1 MQPGEQRQLHTLLP
15 GFNQVATIELSAR
28 GFERVALLSGHYDL
42 LRIEAVTR
50 FADGQTLP
58 GTLWADRTGE
68 VLKNR
73 SDSMSMDSYRCDQAT
88 ALQKQDVGKL
98 DLTLGYVGQ
107 GQPAAGP
114 WPCLAARPLSRATRR
129 RRPGRGVRQRSR
141 ASRFAPSTRIPRK

>member
-1 MQPGEQRQLHTLLP
+1 ME
-15 GFNQVATIELSAR
+15 
-28 GFERVALLSGHYDL
+28 LLSGHYDL

-73 SDSMSMDSYRCDQAT
+73 SDSMSMDSYRCDRAT

-98 DLTLGYVGQ
+98 DLTLDMSVKIS
-107 GQPAAGP
+107 PP
-114 WPCLAARPLSRATRR
+114 LALGHASRRVRYRVQLRR
-129 RRPGRGVRQRSR
+129 WRPGRGIRQRSQP
-141 ASRFAPSTRIPRK
+141 AGSLD